1 MPGVLRLALFQ
12 ARRDRVTL
20 PVWILG
26 ITLLGFATSSA
37 VVTQFGDE
45 PSQAAILTLAAT
57 NPAFLF
63 LRGLPDG
70 TGIGAVVFFQG
81 YAFTAVLAGLMS
93 TFLVVRHTRTDE
105 ELGRAEVLGSVPLPR
120 AASLAATLLLGAAA
134 NLILAMFLA
143 AGFVAAGLPVPGAV
157 GAGAAVGAVG
167 VFFVGLAAAVAQ
179 VLPSGR
185 SANGAAAGLVGAA
198 YLLRGVG
205 DALGTPA
212 SDLLHVSSA
221 WPSLLSPIGWGQRL
235 RPFTSPDLFALPVLL
250 AAALGVAVAAVL
262 IRRRRDV
269 GASLLP
275 QRDGR
280 ERAGAGGT
288 SFVGLAWRLQRST
301 LAGWCVGAAALG
313 AVAGALGPL
322 VSETV
327 SSVAPLKELIS
338 RLVPGGQAGLI
349 DVFVTALLGVAG
361 VFAAAAGIQAVL
373 RMRAEEA
380 EGRAEALLAAPV
392 SRAPVARRE
401 PVHRR
406 RLSRR
411 CLRNGW
417 GCGRHRL
424 GTLGH
429 VQRTCRV
436 LGAGSVGAHTGRP
449 RVPRRSRRGLRRS
462 AAPQCL
468 TGVGNAGRRT
478 CAGRIR
484 GVVRAAGVAAGRES
498 VPAFRGHARG
508 TFRPRRGAGTG
519 CHCGSAGRPGR
530 LFHST
535 AGPDCLVGCRVGKEL
550 VRHGTP

>member
-1 MPGVLRLALFQ
+1 MSGVLRLALFQ

-26 ITLLGFATSSA
+26 IALLGFATSSA

-45 PSQAAILTLAAT
+45 AAQAAILTLAAS

-70 TGIGAVVFFQG
+70 TGLGAVVFFQG
-81 YAFTAVLAGLMS
+81 FAFTAVLAGLMS

-105 ELGRAEVLGSVPLPR
+105 ELGRAELLGSVPLPR
-120 AASLAATLLLGAAA
+120 AAALAATLLLGGVA
-134 NLILAMFLA
+134 NLLLAAFAA
-143 AGFVAAGLPVPGAV
+143 AGFVAAGLPVSGAA

-167 VFFVGLAAAVAQ
+167 IFFVGVAALMAQ

-198 YLLRGVG
+198 YLVRGVG
-205 DALGTPA
+205 DALGTPSA
-212 SDLLHVSSA
+212 DLLHVSSA
-221 WPSLLSPIGWGQRL
+221 WPSLLSPIGWGQRS
-235 RPFTSPDLFALPVLL
+235 RPFTAPDLSALLVLL
-250 AAALGVAVAAVL
+250 AAALVLGAVAML

-275 QRDGR
+275 QRSGR
-280 ERAGAGGT
+280 ERAGVGGR

-301 LAGWCVGAAALG
+301 LAGWSIGAAALG

-349 DVFVTALLGVAG
+349 DVFVTALLGIAG

-380 EGRAEALLAAPV
+380 EGRAEFLLSVP
-392 SRAPVARRE
+392 
-401 PVHRR
+401 
-406 RLSRR
+406 LSRSR
-411 CLRNGW
+411 W
-417 GCGRHRL
+417 
-424 GTLGH
+424 
-429 VQRTCRV
+429 
-436 LGAGSVGAHTGRP
+436 LGANLFIAA
-449 RVPRRSRRGLRRS
+449 LS
-462 AAPQCL
+462 A
-468 TGVGNAGRRT
+468 
-478 CAGRIR
+478 
-484 GVVRAAGVAAGRES
+484 VVVSGTAGVAAAFGLGLS
-498 VPAFRGHARG
+498 GTSNGPAVSLVPAALAHVPAALVFLAAASLVFASAPRLSALLGWGMLAAGLVLGEFGELFGLPLWLQDLSPFRHSPAMPVEPFDPAGALALAVIAG
-508 TFRPRRGAGTG
+508 ALAALAAYSIRR
-519 CHCGSAGRPGR
+519 RD
-530 LFHST
+530 LT
-535 AGPDCLVGCRVGKEL
+535 A
-550 VRHGTP
+550 

>member
-12 ARRDRVTL
+12 AHRDRVTL

-45 PSQAAILTLAAT
+45 ESQAAILTLAAS

-63 LRGLPDG
+63 LRGVPDG
-70 TGIGAVVFFQG
+70 TGVGAVVFFQG
-81 YAFTAVLAGLMS
+81 FAFTAVLAGLMG
-93 TFLVVRHTRTDE
+93 TFLAVRHTRADE
-105 ELGRAEVLGSVPLPR
+105 ELGRAELLGAVPLPR
-120 AASLAATLLLGAAA
+120 AASLAATLLLGAVA
-134 NLILAMFLA
+134 NLLLAVSVA
-143 AGFVAAGLPVPGAV
+143 AGFVAAGLELPGAAW
-157 GAGAAVGAVG
+157 AGVAVGAVG
-167 VFFVGLAAAVAQ
+167 ACFVGLAAVAAQ

-198 YLLRGVG
+198 YLLRGAG

-212 SDLLHVSSA
+212 ADLLHVTSA
-221 WPSLLSPIGWGQRL
+221 WPSLLSPIGWGQRS
-235 RPFTSPDLFALPVLL
+235 RPFTSPDLSALLVLFAGAL
-250 AAALGVAVAAVL
+250 ALGAVAVL

-301 LAGWCVGAAALG
+301 LAGWCIGAATLG

-349 DVFVTALLGVAG
+349 DVFVTALLGIAG

-380 EGRAEALLAAPV
+380 EGRAELLL
-392 SRAPVARRE
+392 SAPVARARWLGANLVIAAASATVVAGTAGAAAAVGLALSGTANGPAGSLIPAALAHVPAALVFLAAASVVFAFAPRLSILLGWGMLAAGLVLGE
-401 PVHRR
+401 FGELFGLPLWLQDVSPFRHSSAMPVESFDLAGALGLTVTAAALAALAAYSIRR
-406 RLSRR
+406 RD
-411 CLRNGW
+411 
-417 GCGRHRL
+417 
-424 GTLGH
+424 
-429 VQRTCRV
+429 
-436 LGAGSVGAHTGRP
+436 
-449 RVPRRSRRGLRRS
+449 
-462 AAPQCL
+462 L
-468 TGVGNAGRRT
+468 T
-478 CAGRIR
+478 
-484 GVVRAAGVAAGRES
+484 S
-498 VPAFRGHARG
+498 
-508 TFRPRRGAGTG
+508 
-519 CHCGSAGRPGR
+519 
-530 LFHST
+530 
-535 AGPDCLVGCRVGKEL
+535 
-550 VRHGTP
+550 